1 MTATATA
8 ARPLTQAEIKQLAAD
23 WYKKLDVHAPLV
35 EVLPMLA
42 EEGLEMRFPEATL
55 RGAAAFEGWY
65 EGVIRIFFDEVH
77 ALKEVKVKNTAEG
90 ADVTV
95 VVHWEASV
103 WKTPAANSQR
113 IVLDAYQTWKVVR
126 SERTGKPVIATYIV
140 DRLDFAPGSAQL

>member
-8 ARPLTQAEIKQLAAD
+8 ARPLTPVEIEKLAAD
-23 WYKKLDVHAPLV
+23 WYRKLDVHAPLV
-35 EVLPMLA
+35 DVLPMLA
-42 EEGLEMRFPEATL
+42 DEGLEMRFPEATL
-55 RGAAAFEGWY
+55 RGAAEFENWY

-77 ALKEVKVKNTAEG
+77 SLKEVKAKTTAEG
-90 ADVTV
+90 ADVAV

-103 WKTPAANSQR
+103 WKAPAAASQR

-140 DRLDFAPGSAQL
+140 DRLEFAPGSAQL